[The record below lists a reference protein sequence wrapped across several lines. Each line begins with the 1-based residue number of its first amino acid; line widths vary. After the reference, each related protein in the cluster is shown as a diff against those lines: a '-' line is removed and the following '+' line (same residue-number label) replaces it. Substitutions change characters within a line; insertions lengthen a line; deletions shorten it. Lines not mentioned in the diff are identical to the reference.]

1 MKLKTQKIFLLLKKC
16 LITFFVISQYQSL
29 FCQNK
34 TVNYDA
40 EMRFSEHLMHQNL
53 NKEAIFVLENLRK
66 QNENFSLQQLDS
78 IHYFLGFNHYN
89 LKELQGSAN
98 YFTKVSETSEMYE
111 AAFFFAAYNHTFL
124 EKYDSSKYFLQQ
136 FHFADSSLYNELKA
150 FELSGIALLE
160 RDFEAFEQLQN
171 TYSFQ
176 YYQLEKQ
183 EQSMQKAYRS
193 LQAQKHKSPAVAAIL
208 SAVVP
213 GLGRVYAGKPK
224 QGIATFLPIAMLALQ
239 MQENIRKRGL
249 KNPFTIFYSGL
260 FTVFYVGNIWGSAFS
275 VKIKKDEFSQAVN
288 HQILFDLHLPLRTI
302 FN

>member
-1 MKLKTQKIFLLLKKC
+1 MKLTIQKIILLLKISTF
-16 LITFFVISQYQSL
+16 LFFVISQNQKL
-29 FCQNK
+29 FSQNK
-34 TVNYDA
+34 TVNYSA

-66 QNENFSLQQLDS
+66 QNGNFSLQQLDS

-89 LKELQGSAN
+89 LKELQSSAN
-98 YFTKVSETSEMYE
+98 YFTKVSEQAEMYE
-111 AAFFFAAYNHTFL
+111 ASLFFAAYNHTFL

-136 FHFADSSLYNELKA
+136 FHFADSSLNKELQA

-160 RDFEAFEQLQN
+160 RDFGTFEQLQSN
-171 TYSFQ
+171 YSFQ

-183 EQSMQKAYRS
+183 EASLQKAYRS

-213 GLGRVYAGKPK
+213 GLGRVYAGKTK
-224 QGIATFLPIAMLALQ
+224 QGIASFLPIALLTLQ
-239 MQENIRKRGL
+239 LQENVRKRGW

-275 VKIKKDEFSQAVN
+275 VKIKKDEFNQAVN
-288 HQILFDLHLPLRTI
+288 HQILFDLHLPLRAI